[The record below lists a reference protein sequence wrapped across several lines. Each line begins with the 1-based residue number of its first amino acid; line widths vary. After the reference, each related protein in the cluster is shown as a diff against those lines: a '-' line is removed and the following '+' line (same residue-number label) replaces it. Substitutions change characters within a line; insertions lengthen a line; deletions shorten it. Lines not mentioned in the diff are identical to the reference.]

1 MRGQEDLKAGQSDL
15 EKTLVKIIAAPA
27 PFPLPGRP
35 VRNVAARCFI
45 ALYRRVETR
54 TLFDTLQGFL
64 KIVGDFKT
72 PTKDEIKM
80 CVRREFMSVD

>member
-1 MRGQEDLKAGQSDL
+1 M
-15 EKTLVKIIAAPA
+15 
-27 PFPLPGRP
+27 
-35 VRNVAARCFI
+35 RNVAARAFI
-45 ALYRRVETR
+45 ALYGRVETR